1 MDCCKQS
8 ADPLLY
14 RGFSLYFYEL
24 TAYGSRP
31 TLYYI
36 EDSLYTSMNGLL
48 TAVGRPFYYHSL
60 NIFIDF
66 IIFYYYDI
74 ILNLLN
80 N

>member
-1 MDCCKQS
+1 MDCLQQS

-48 TAVGRPFYYHSL
+48 TAVGRPFT
-60 NIFIDF
+60 I
-66 IIFYYYDI
+66 
-74 ILNLLN
+74 
-80 N
+80 